1 MKGFKNL
8 TILPVMI
15 LVAMLAFSVRLTGVF
30 VGVQSLATQGSAY
43 AAADQHEE
51 KADAH
56 ADDEG
61 AHMEEDIAQAH
72 DEEGVYNE
80 DVDEGDD
87 EDLPVWRD
95 AIEEDYGFEN
105 TKMDYLRDLD
115 ARRQI
120 LDAREGDLQAR
131 EALLQATE
139 QEMERKYQE
148 LERVR
153 SQIEVLLKEQEDAEK
168 SQIMSLVKIYEGM
181 KAKEA
186 AVIFNTLDMD
196 ILLEVTKNM
205 SERKASAVLAK
216 MNPERAKALTVML
229 AEEKS
234 LPSLQ

>member
-1 MKGFKNL
+1 MKGFKHL

-30 VGVQSLATQGSAY
+30 VGVQTLAEQGSAY
-43 AAADQHEE
+43 AAEQQH
-51 KADAH
+51 DAQEDH
-56 ADDEG
+56 APEG
-61 AHMEEDIAQAH
+61 ADEAHIEEDVARS
-72 DEEGVYNE
+72 G
-80 DVDEGDD
+80 D
-87 EDLPVWRD
+87 EDHVDDGGAAEDIPVWRD
-95 AIEEDYGFEN
+95 AIEEDFGFEN
-105 TKMDYLRDLD
+105 TKMDYVRDLD
-115 ARRQI
+115 ARRQV

-148 LERVR
+148 LERIR
-153 SQIEVLLKEQEDAEK
+153 SQIEILLKEQEDAEK
-168 SQIMSLVKIYEGM
+168 GQILSLVKIYEGM

-196 ILLEVTKNM
+196 ILLDVTKNM
-205 SERKASAVLAK
+205 SERKASAIIAK

-234 LPSLQ
+234 LPSMP